1 MQADMTD
8 IKENFPL
15 RQYNTMGINV
25 NARFFAKARTI
36 EELKWVLDN
45 HRDYF
50 PFYIIGGGSNILFTK
65 DFNGL
70 ILQPAIKGITILEEN
85 RENLVIEAG
94 AGEDWDAF
102 VQWTVDRGLGGIEN
116 LSYIPGSV
124 GSSPIQNIGAYGAEV
139 REVIDRVNYLDL
151 KTSEIVSLP
160 NRDCNF
166 GYRDSIFKN
175 LLKNRVIITSVVFR
189 LNRFPVFNT
198 SYDNLMAECEKH
210 GSISL
215 EKVRNAVIEIRKSKL
230 PDPAELGNAG
240 SFFKNPVVE
249 SILAEDIRKEFR
261 EMPSFPVN
269 EDLTKIPAG
278 WLIEQCGWKGK
289 RKGNAGVHEKQA
301 LVIVNYGNAT
311 GTEVLELAENIR
323 QSVFSKF
330 SIQLETE
337 VNII

>member
-1 MQADMTD
+1 MAD

-25 NARFFAKARTI
+25 NARYFATARTI
-36 EELKWVLDN
+36 EELKGILDN

-65 DFNGL
+65 DYNGL
-70 ILQPAIKGITILEEN
+70 ILQPAIKGIKVLEEN
-85 RENLVIEAG
+85 REEMVIEAG
-94 AGEDWDAF
+94 AGEDWDEF

-139 REVIDRVNYLDL
+139 RDVIDRVNYLDL
-151 KTSEIVSLP
+151 KSFDTISLP
-160 NRDCNF
+160 NRDCSF

-175 LLKNRVIITSVVFR
+175 QLKNRVIITSVVFR
-189 LNRFPVFNT
+189 LQRFPVFNT
-198 SYDNLMAECEKH
+198 SYGNLQAECEKH

-215 EKVRNAVIEIRKSKL
+215 EKVRKAVIEIRKSKL

-249 SILAEDIRKEFR
+249 SGIAENIRVEFN

-269 EDLTKIPAG
+269 ENFTKIPAG

-301 LVIVNYGNAT
+301 LVLVNYGNAT
-311 GTEVLELAENIR
+311 GTEILDLAENIR

-330 SIQLETE
+330 KIQLESE